1 MMLFHARLC
10 NHGTVGPWGGKDWRR
25 GAGGQRRGR
34 WGSHPS
40 GKKPADPPV
49 RAPTRY
55 EPGATVTAMT
65 IKGLIGRNP
74 AGGLNLSK

>member
-1 MMLFHARLC
+1 
-10 NHGTVGPWGGKDWRR
+10 
-25 GAGGQRRGR
+25 
-34 WGSHPS
+34 
-40 GKKPADPPV
+40 V

-65 IKGLIGRNP
+65 IKGLLGRNP